1 MAYGGYLPEAQF
13 GKVGPFMTND
23 TDCTDQQKRDPQS
36 PCYDSKFAIPAF
48 ARPGATIQEMMGIDN
63 INCSEEDKLD
73 PESDCYVD
81 PDPNSITK
89 RFKVNKAKTV
99 NFGAIGAGANL
110 AGNATARVKEV
121 LDNNKLENTDKSKV
135 YTSMGREDM
144 KDTEFRGT
152 TDQQGWEPAGYESTG
167 RMTTGFGK
175 KGGSVNNEGDITYMS
190 SKQIKEFLKNGG
202 QLEFQ

>member
-13 GKVGPFMTND
+13 GKVGPFMTNN

-36 PCYDSKFAIPAF
+36 PCYDANFAIPDF
-48 ARPGATIQEMMGIDN
+48 ARPGATIQEMVGIDN

-81 PDPNSITK
+81 PNPNSITK

-121 LDNNKLENTDKSKV
+121 LDNNKLENTDKSKY

-152 TDQQGWEPAGYESTG
+152 TDQQGWDPNAGYESTG
-167 RMTTGFGK
+167 RMTAGFK
-175 KGGSVNNEGDITYMS
+175 KGGPINKEGDITYMS